1 MIFKSLGRKDKSF
14 NQLYDYMK
22 KGTDFEDLDLTFS
35 HNIFSKERDDIL
47 REFDSNAQ
55 FLKARKNGN
64 YFYHDILSISR
75 NEHSIDKAY
84 QKSALLDLANTYIK
98 NRAGDCLVYG
108 FIHDEKDNNLH
119 IHLMI
124 SANEYQKTN
133 RFRLEKKDFQK
144 AKEITERKCLTD
156 YKELKQDKL
165 INKDKTY
172 KNDKE
177 KLVEDFEYNCSYA
190 SSKGELIELMAF
202 DGYEYYLR
210 GNTDG
215 FLILETK
222 KKHRLKTLGIKDQF
236 LNLPDLALKKPHVFK
251 EWVMGDFSERDDNIR
266 KQKSDGVKQKIKDV
280 KDRKEQTLSE
290 NIKETGKEWLT
301 GDFKSR
307 DYRAQKPE
315 HFKQKMNDTK
325 KRSEQTVAENIKETA
340 NEWLMG
346 DFTNRK
352 YRAYKTQSVKQK
364 IKDTKQ
370 RNEQTTTENIKETGK
385 EWLMGDF
392 TNRENRAKN
401 TRVEKEPKEDT
412 IIGQFVF
419 GEFAEANKKTEDKL
433 DKWKE
438 KNNIPLSK
446 KKASL
451 SSINDRKEELQKLR
465 AKASKSHSKEKGKGI
480 ER

>member
-14 NQLYDYMK
+14 SQLYDYMK
-22 KGTDFEDLDLTFS
+22 NGTTFEDLDLTFS

-47 REFDSNAQ
+47 REFDSNSQ

-75 NEHSIDKAY
+75 KENSLNKKY
-84 QKSALLDLANTYIK
+84 QKEALLDLTNTYIK
-98 NRAGDCLVYG
+98 NRAPDCLVYG

-144 AKEITERKCLTD
+144 AKEITESKCLAE
-156 YKELKQDKL
+156 YKDLEQDKL
-165 INKDKTY
+165 VTKDKTY

-177 KLVEDFEYNCSYA
+177 KLIVDFEYNSSYA
-190 SSKGELIELMAF
+190 SSKEELKELMLI
-202 DGYEYYLR
+202 DGYEYYSR

-215 FLILETK
+215 FRIKKTK
-222 KKHRLKTLGIKDQF
+222 KNHRLKTLGIKDQF
-236 LNLPDLALKKPHVFK
+236 NKLPDLALKKPHVFK

-266 KQKSDGVKQKIKDV
+266 KQKSDGIKQKIKDI
-280 KDRKEQTLSE
+280 KDRKEQTTVE
-290 NIKETGKEWLT
+290 NVIETSKEWLI
-301 GDFKSR
+301 GDFKNR
-307 DYRAQKPE
+307 DYRSQKPE
-315 HFKQKMNDTK
+315 HFKNKMKETK
-325 KRSEQTVAENIKETA
+325 DRRKQTIAENIKETA

-346 DFTNRK
+346 DFKNRK

-364 IKDTKQ
+364 IKDTKE
-370 RNEQTTTENIKETGK
+370 RNEQTSFDNIKETGK

-401 TRVEKEPKEDT
+401 TRVEKEPKKDS

-446 KKASL
+446 KKASI
-451 SSINDRKEELQKLR
+451 SSINDRKEELKKLR
-465 AKASKSHSKEKGKGI
+465 AKASKSRSKEKSKGI